1 MVSKKQNLKK
11 VFYFTNIFPK
21 YRDSIWQLLLNEKKY
36 DFHIFYSEKRM
47 SNIKSSSQRNI
58 KLHIIKNNF
67 FLNRLFW
74 QKGVINKII
83 KDLPDLVIFLGEMTI
98 LTNWI
103 CAIIC
108 KFLNI
113 EVWFWGHGIY
123 GKENKLKLFFR
134 KLFLRLPKRNLL
146 YGHYAKKLLIKKGF
160 DETKI
165 TVVYNSLDF
174 LNQDKFFKLLEK
186 KNKGSKK
193 SNERKIIFIGR
204 LTKKK
209 KIDQLIKAIK
219 ILDKKKYIIE
229 LNIIGNGSIY
239 YKLDKLVKDLSLKRV
254 NFLGE
259 IYDERKISRLIYD
272 SDLCVSPGNI
282 GLSAIHSI
290 TYGTPV
296 ITHDDFKYQMP
307 EFEIIK
313 SGVNGFFFKKDSIE
327 DLAEKI
333 NLCFSKNFDK
343 KAVRKEIITKY
354 NPQIQKSIF
363 DKLILND

>member
-11 VFYFTNIFPK
+11 VFYFTNIYPK
-21 YRDSIWQLLLNEKKY
+21 YRDSIWQLLLKEEKY
-36 DFHIFYSEKRM
+36 DFHIFYSVQGM
-47 SNIKSSSQRNI
+47 SNIKPSSFESI
-58 KLHIIKNNF
+58 KLHKIKNYF
-67 FLNRLFW
+67 FFNRLFW

-83 KDLPDLVIFLGEMTI
+83 NDSPDIIIFLGEMTI

-103 CAIIC
+103 SVIIC
-108 KFLNI
+108 KLLDI

-123 GKENKLKLFFR
+123 GNESKLKLFFR
-134 KLFLRLPKRNLL
+134 KLFLKLPKRNLL
-146 YGHYAKKLLIKKGF
+146 YGNYAKSLLIKRGF
-160 DETKI
+160 DETKLS
-165 TVVYNSLDF
+165 VVYNSLDF
-174 LNQDKFFKLLEK
+174 YKQDKFFKILENKNEKTK
-186 KNKGSKK
+186 KL
-193 SNERKIIFIGR
+193 NERKIIFIGR

-209 KIDQLIKAIK
+209 KIEQLIKAIK
-219 ILDKKKYIIE
+219 ILDRNNFIIE
-229 LNIIGNGSIY
+229 LNIIGFGSIY
-239 YKLDKLVKDLSLKRV
+239 KDLVKLVEDLSLSRV

-259 IYDERKISRLIYD
+259 IHDERKISKLIYE
-272 SDLCVSPGNI
+272 SDLCVSPGNV

-313 SGVNGFFFKKDSIE
+313 LGVNGFFFQKDSIK

-343 KAVRKEIITKY
+343 KTVRQEILTKY
-354 NPQIQKSIF
+354 NPQTQKSIF